1 MVKDDI
7 LCNKYC
13 YCKPGFCCYYQ
24 NIILVDYF
32 IQAVDIHKE
41 KVARREIGSL
51 ANSKNITRA
60 QKVVAP
66 SQKERQQKH
75 MRSRIDFNSLDHI
88 GHGVRTG
95 STSNLPDRFSTSSA
109 EVNL

>member
-1 MVKDDI
+1 M
-7 LCNKYC
+7 
-13 YCKPGFCCYYQ
+13 
-24 NIILVDYF
+24 
-32 IQAVDIHKE
+32 
-41 KVARREIGSL
+41 ARREIGSL

-75 MRSRIDFNSLDHI
+75 MRSRIDFNALDHI

-95 STSNLPDRFSTSSA
+95 STGNLPDRFATIST
-109 EVNL
+109 EVREHCYRM